1 MGEKASIEILIKLV
15 PYFKSEASEAFNF
28 IQNCQ
33 SAIDLA
39 TDDQKK
45 ILLPLIK
52 SKISG
57 NASTILMNKSISSW
71 DDLKKELN
79 ILFKEKYSN
88 LQLHRELISLKQN
101 PGENV
106 VQFAQR
112 CETLQRRMLQNEKT
126 STKDED
132 WNGKNDYIKSNILS
146 AFINGLHEKIMCY
159 CNAKSPKLLS
169 EASAF
174 AIEEES
180 RLKIFEM
187 NKPHSSNKLNKDYS
201 NKRLVDV
208 HFIQIKCYNCGKI
221 GHKSFNC
228 KTGNSSGRKPIKC
241 YSCGKMGHTSNKC
254 FRKNENNKNKTETET
269 VNEITESVDKMNFR
283 LED

>member
-1 MGEKASIEILIKLV
+1 MEIKLETLARII
-15 PYFKSEASEAFNF
+15 PEFKSEAENAFSF

-39 TDDQKK
+39 KDEQKPV
-45 ILLPLIK
+45 LLTIIK

-57 NASTILMNKSISSW
+57 NASIILMNKSIKTW
-71 DDLKKELN
+71 EDLKVELN
-79 ILFKEKYSN
+79 KLFKENYSN

-101 PGENV
+101 SNENV
-106 VQFAQR
+106 IQYTQR
-112 CETLQRRMLQNEKT
+112 CETLQRRMLQNERGIT
-126 STKDED
+126 IKDEH
-132 WNGKNDYIKSNILS
+132 WEGKSQYIKSNILS
-146 AFINGLHEKIMCY
+146 AFINGLNNKLSFY
-159 CNAKSPKLLS
+159 CNSRCPADLNL
-169 EASAF
+169 ASSYAC
-174 AIEEES
+174 EEES
-180 RLKIFEM
+180 RIGTE
-187 NKPHSSNKLNKDYS
+187 SSSFSKNNSKDYS

-208 HFIQIKCYNCGKI
+208 HFTQIKCYNCGKI

-228 KTGNSSGRKPIKC
+228 KTGNSSGKKPIKC

-254 FRKNENNKNKTETET
+254 FKKNENNKNKTETET